1 MIRPRFTTVFLSA
14 VVTLLAAAP
23 IASATTQGGEGL
35 FGETNDVVIT
45 NAMFGVM
52 ILFAAVIVVFSLI
65 QAALDKRK
73 NARVAAAK
81 ARTKSPDWH
90 GGW

>member
-1 MIRPRFTTVFLSA
+1 MPRPRFATVFASA
-14 VVTLLAAAP
+14 LVALLASAP
-23 IASATTQGGEGL
+23 IASATTSGGEGL

-52 ILFAAVIVVFSLI
+52 ILFAVVIVVFSLL
-65 QAALDKRK
+65 QAAIDKRK
-73 NARVAAAK
+73 HARVAAAK
-81 ARTKSPDWH
+81 ARSKSADWH